1 MNLLSDEI
9 LNKYLDGDLTSD
21 EQEEVKEL
29 LKKSESD
36 RKRFNVLKLIHENLS
51 SLETDNVSPGFND
64 KVMLRLKK
72 KYARAKQQNYFIIAV
87 TSLFVF
93 ICVAIVGYLVA
104 GIISSTGQSE
114 SPQLIDII
122 NRSGKDIITFTQKL
136 FSGESLSI
144 IGSVFSFAI
153 IITGYFF
160 YELQKRMKINLGK

>member
-36 RKRFNVLKLIHENLS
+36 RKRFYVLKLVHENLT
-51 SLETDNVSPGFND
+51 SLEMDNVSPGFNE

-87 TSLFVF
+87 TAIFVF
-93 ICVAIVGYLVA
+93 ICVSIVGYLIA
-104 GIISSTGQSE
+104 GIISSAGQNE
-114 SPQLIDII
+114 SSQLIDII

-136 FSGESLSI
+136 FSGENLSI